1 MEVKQKRMK
10 LDNKV
15 EKNENENKMDN
26 KEESKNILL
35 SLLINNNE
43 KIIDLS
49 EMENSKKFIGLIDKF
64 AIGMFEL
71 NNSNDVEKDLMK
83 LHNKQEK
90 DIENGF
96 IIYVKLTKEKVLLF
110 TLEMFSEIVTLL
122 LFESKFDGKNKSE
135 VSKDDMLT
143 LMKWKKEMDVM
154 EKVPDFLLQVAQLKK
169 GVTVR
174 DVFPQMKTFEFIK
187 FQKRLELHN
196 LKSDSSPSNCIFS
209 SCFGLLQKSES
220 GYTISDVVEDVAK
233 LYGNDIP
240 LSNLSLFIIILAIA
254 PQMIDSFFKTFPS
267 YKKAMETCNFLNCK
281 LTISRFAFVRLIK
294 EIKNQENEKHL
305 KFMKYEAKAQ
315 CMSDEVKSLVSL
327 SDKTFKSIDN
337 ISNNNNNNNNNS
349 NQISSFMGFFKIAF
363 PFDSIAKDDF
373 ENTFKTIKNAIMSND
388 DDDDDD
394 DDDSRVKK
402 MKFSNDENEEKDEK
416 SNFDDLIVYCPNNL
430 LVNHCKELFVDVRY
444 TPLVLDDANIVKMNK
459 RSVHRRYL

>member
-233 LYGNDIP
+233 L
-240 LSNLSLFIIILAIA
+240 
-254 PQMIDSFFKTFPS
+254 
-267 YKKAMETCNFLNCK
+267 
-281 LTISRFAFVRLIK
+281 
-294 EIKNQENEKHL
+294 
-305 KFMKYEAKAQ
+305 
-315 CMSDEVKSLVSL
+315 
-327 SDKTFKSIDN
+327 
-337 ISNNNNNNNNNS
+337 
-349 NQISSFMGFFKIAF
+349 
-363 PFDSIAKDDF
+363 
-373 ENTFKTIKNAIMSND
+373 
-388 DDDDDD
+388 
-394 DDDSRVKK
+394 
-402 MKFSNDENEEKDEK
+402 
-416 SNFDDLIVYCPNNL
+416 
-430 LVNHCKELFVDVRY
+430 
-444 TPLVLDDANIVKMNK
+444 
-459 RSVHRRYL
+459 